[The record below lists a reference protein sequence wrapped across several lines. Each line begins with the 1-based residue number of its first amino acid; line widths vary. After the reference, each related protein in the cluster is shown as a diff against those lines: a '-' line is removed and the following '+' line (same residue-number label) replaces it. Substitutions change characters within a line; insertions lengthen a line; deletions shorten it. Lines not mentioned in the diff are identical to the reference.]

1 MNDRCVAPTVNSGVT
16 DSEFARLLDEI
27 VTQDVYA
34 AAKTLRSINAF
45 KRLRAQQGRCSN

>member
-34 AAKTLRSINAF
+34 AAKPLRVVGEHPADGG
-45 KRLRAQQGRCSN
+45 QGV